1 MPRWLNVWLLSSC
14 LGRLW
19 TTLWIIQ
26 WIGSTPVVVT
36 AIGETSSP
44 LLDVKD
50 SFSKMTETV
59 HDSMEDLLDR
69 STIAGQISPILKKFS
84 LSPQQLRTIWHG
96 ITHVA
101 SFADVIVLLILGF
114 AIVPT
119 VEVPYTRF
127 VLSRNSKHTDREFRS
142 TSVYHILES
151 LSQIARLA
159 FGVYAF
165 DMVKIF
171 LIGAG
176 FEIPRGER
184 LTHAFAY
191 ILYTIWGA
199 HRLSQFKLY
208 ILNQVA
214 GDTQGRIQVV
224 DRLGNAILALCS
236 VFIILDVLNVEM
248 GLAMQ
253 GVVAMGSI
261 STLIFSLAAKDT
273 VANILH
279 GIILSASDRIYE
291 GDSIQLHKSGFSG
304 SVAKLGWLET
314 VLRGN
319 DEVMVTIPNADLLSQ
334 RVCNLSRIHQCQVKQ
349 KLQFSYEDSEKLPQL
364 LQDIKTEIRSSCPS
378 VITDGSRPF
387 RCFWTSY
394 QADHLEVIVDAHF
407 RIKPVGDAYHEN
419 RQNVLEAIYRAVKK
433 NNMNFKVS
441 AQ

>member
-1 MPRWLNVWLLSSC
+1 MQLARLLL
-14 LGRLW
+14 LGLSI
-19 TTLWIIQ
+19 L
-26 WIGSTPVVVT
+26 T
-36 AIGETSSP
+36 ASVAGETSSP
-44 LLDVKD
+44 FLDVTD
-50 SFSKMTETV
+50 SFTKISETV
-59 HDSMEDLLDR
+59 HDSVEDLIDR
-69 STIAGQISPILKKFS
+69 STIAGQISPIIKKFF
-84 LSPQQLRTIWHG
+84 LSPEQLETIWQG

-101 SFADVIVLLILGF
+101 SFADVIVLLVLGY
-114 AIVPT
+114 ALVPT

-127 VLSRNSKHTDREFRS
+127 ILSRNSKHADREFRS
-142 TSVYHILES
+142 TSVYHILNS
-151 LSQIARLA
+151 FSQIARLA
-159 FGVYAF
+159 FVVYAF

-191 ILYTIWGA
+191 ILYTLWGA
-199 HRLSQFKLY
+199 HRLSKFKQY
-208 ILNQVA
+208 ILGQIS

-224 DRLGNAILALCS
+224 DRLGNAFLAVCAT
-236 VFIILDVLNVEM
+236 FIILDILNVEM
-248 GLAMQ
+248 GLALQ
-253 GVVAMGSI
+253 GVVALGSI
-261 STLIFSLAAKDT
+261 STLVFSLAAKDT

-304 SVAKLGWLET
+304 NVAKLGWLET

-349 KLQFSYEDSEKLPQL
+349 KLQFSYEDSDKLPQL
-364 LQDIKTEIRSSCPS
+364 LQDIKTEIRASCPT

-433 NNMNFKVS
+433 NNMSFKVTG
-441 AQ
+441 